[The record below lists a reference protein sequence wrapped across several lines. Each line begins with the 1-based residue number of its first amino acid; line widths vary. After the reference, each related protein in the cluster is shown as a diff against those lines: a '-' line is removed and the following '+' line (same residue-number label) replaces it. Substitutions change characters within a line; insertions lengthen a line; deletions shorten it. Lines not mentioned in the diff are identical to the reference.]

1 MLTPSQIAKLR
12 INVSK
17 AQVERLF
24 DLCDVDKSGE
34 LDYEEFVNRFEE
46 NGLASA
52 ARNQV
57 GAAAGGQGGG
67 GGY

>member
-1 MLTPSQIAKLR
+1 M
-12 INVSK
+12 
-17 AQVERLF
+17 ERLF